1 VNYLVFQNGQQRGPY
16 TGPELQAMLAQ
27 GTLSGSDQARPEAG
41 GAWSTV
47 AALAGS
53 LGGTATSSTPGTP
66 AFATV
71 PAYAM
76 PGANLNAGPS
86 YKLFDSRAVAIATLF
101 GSPVA
106 GAIVMAINYSRLG
119 QKSKA
124 TLAVVYGLLATVAG
138 IALGF
143 VLPQGVGSGVGIG
156 LLLAMMNIAKSAQGP
171 AVTEHQ
177 QQGGKLAS
185 GWAAFFIGLG
195 MMVVIIG
202 IIVVAVVVM
211 AMAKPSG

>member
-1 VNYLVFQNGQQRGPY
+1 MNYLVFQNGQQLGPH
-16 TGPELQAMLAQ
+16 TWPELQAMLAQ
-27 GTLSGSDQARPEAG
+27 GTLAGSDQVRPEAG
-41 GAWSTV
+41 GEWSTV
-47 AALAGS
+47 AALSASFSVPAPAAG
-53 LGGTATSSTPGTP
+53 ATPG
-66 AFATV
+66 FATV

-101 GSPVA
+101 GSPAA
-106 GAIVMAINYSRLG
+106 GAIVMALNYSRLG

-124 TLAVVYGLLATVAG
+124 TLAVVYGFLATIAG

-143 VLPQGVGSGVGIG
+143 VLPQGVGSGLGFG

-171 AVTEHQ
+171 AIAEHQ

-195 MMVVIIG
+195 LMVVIIG
-202 IIVVAVVVM
+202 IIAVVVVVM
-211 AMAKPSG
+211 ALVKPSG